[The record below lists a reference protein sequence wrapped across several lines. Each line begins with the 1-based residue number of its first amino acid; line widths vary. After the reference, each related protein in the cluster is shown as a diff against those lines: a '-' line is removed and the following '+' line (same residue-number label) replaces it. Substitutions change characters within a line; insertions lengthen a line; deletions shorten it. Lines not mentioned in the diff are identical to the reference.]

1 MSEQTKEELQ
11 RFTTLVNPTILSH
24 IKLISYFTNQKL
36 YEVINSSLEE
46 HISKFEIKNK
56 TCTLISE
63 LELLYMR
70 SYKKPLFLI
79 KFIFLLKGNRKRFLG
94 LQSLDQCPSKTL
106 TFLTKWI
113 ENRLN

>member
-46 HISKFEIKNK
+46 YISKFEIKNK
-56 TCTLISE
+56 TSIS
-63 LELLYMR
+63 
-70 SYKKPLFLI
+70 SIIDFQHQFSKDSI
-79 KFIFLLKGNRKRFLG
+79 KDNLPKEDKVN
-94 LQSLDQCPSKTL
+94 SKE
-106 TFLTKWI
+106 KDK
-113 ENRLN
+113 

>member
-46 HISKFEIKNK
+46 YISKFEIKNK
-56 TCTLISE
+56 TSISSIIDFQHNFSKDSIKDN
-63 LELLYMR
+63 LP
-70 SYKKPLFLI
+70 KKD
-79 KFIFLLKGNRKRFLG
+79 KVN
-94 LQSLDQCPSKTL
+94 SKE
-106 TFLTKWI
+106 KDK
-113 ENRLN
+113 

>member
-46 HISKFEIKNK
+46 YISKFEIKNK
-56 TCTLISE
+56 TSIS
-63 LELLYMR
+63 
-70 SYKKPLFLI
+70 SIIDFQHNFSKNSI
-79 KFIFLLKGNRKRFLG
+79 KDNLPKEDKVN
-94 LQSLDQCPSKTL
+94 SKE
-106 TFLTKWI
+106 KDK
-113 ENRLN
+113 

>member
-56 TCTLISE
+56 TSIS
-63 LELLYMR
+63 
-70 SYKKPLFLI
+70 SIIDFQHNFSKDSI
-79 KFIFLLKGNRKRFLG
+79 KDNLPKEDKVNFKEK
-94 LQSLDQCPSKTL
+94 DK
-106 TFLTKWI
+106 
-113 ENRLN
+113 

>member
-56 TCTLISE
+56 
-63 LELLYMR
+63 
-70 SYKKPLFLI
+70 K
-79 KFIFLLKGNRKRFLG
+79 
-94 LQSLDQCPSKTL
+94 
-106 TFLTKWI
+106 
-113 ENRLN
+113 

>member
-46 HISKFEIKNK
+46 YISKFEIKNK
-56 TCTLISE
+56 KSKIKHQKSKNP
-63 LELLYMR
+63 
-70 SYKKPLFLI
+70 YKK
-79 KFIFLLKGNRKRFLG
+79 
-94 LQSLDQCPSKTL
+94 
-106 TFLTKWI
+106 
-113 ENRLN
+113 

>member
-46 HISKFEIKNK
+46 YISKFEIKNK
-56 TCTLISE
+56 TSIS
-63 LELLYMR
+63 
-70 SYKKPLFLI
+70 SIIDFQHQFSKDSI
-79 KFIFLLKGNRKRFLG
+79 KDNLPNDDKVN
-94 LQSLDQCPSKTL
+94 SKV
-106 TFLTKWI
+106 KDK
-113 ENRLN
+113 

>member
-46 HISKFEIKNK
+46 YISKFEIKNK
-56 TCTLISE
+56 TSIS
-63 LELLYMR
+63 
-70 SYKKPLFLI
+70 SIIDFQHNFSKDSI
-79 KFIFLLKGNRKRFLG
+79 KDNLPKENKVN
-94 LQSLDQCPSKTL
+94 SKE
-106 TFLTKWI
+106 KDK
-113 ENRLN
+113 